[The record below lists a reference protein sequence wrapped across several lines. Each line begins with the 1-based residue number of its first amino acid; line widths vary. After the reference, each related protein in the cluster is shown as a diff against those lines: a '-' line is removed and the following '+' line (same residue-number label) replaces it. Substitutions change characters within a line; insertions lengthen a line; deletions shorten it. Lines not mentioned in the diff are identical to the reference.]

1 MRLERQAWVHQ
12 RRDVRGYSVQVS
24 VAKDKAETGQK
35 QAMIEIALERAIEE
49 GEAER
54 DSQTT

>member
-1 MRLERQAWVHQ
+1 
-12 RRDVRGYSVQVS
+12 VQVS